1 MGREPRWQREHD
13 MSVATE
19 LPRLVPNWDRGP
31 RQRFDI
37 RPHGTEA
44 RARRHRR
51 YGEKPCAACLAADNA
66 AHAYRAARRAG
77 GAYVLPEPSE
87 EARHA

>member
-1 MGREPRWQREHD
+1 VSAP
-13 MSVATE
+13 TE
-19 LPRLVPNWDRGP
+19 ALGLVPNDDWQP

-44 RARRHRR
+44 HAQRHRR
-51 YGEKPCAACLAADNA
+51 RGEKPCPACLAADNA
-66 AHAYRAARRAG
+66 AHAYRAAHRAAG
-77 GAYVLPEPSE
+77 THVPPEPAE

>member
-1 MGREPRWQREHD
+1 VSAPTEP
-13 MSVATE
+13 VG
-19 LPRLVPNWDRGP
+19 LVPNYDRGP
-31 RQRFDI
+31 RQRYDI

-51 YGEKPCAACLAADNA
+51 YGEKPCAGCLAADNA
-66 AHAYRAARRAG
+66 AHAYRRALQAGAAH
-77 GAYVLPEPSE
+77 VLPEPSE

>member
-1 MGREPRWQREHD
+1 

-19 LPRLVPNWDRGP
+19 LPGLVPNDDWQP

-44 RARRHRR
+44 RARRHWRK
-51 YGEKPCAACLAADNA
+51 GEKPCEACRAADNR
-66 AHAYRAARRAG
+66 AHAWRAARRTRATS
-77 GAYVLPEPSE
+77 VPPEPSE

>member
-1 MGREPRWQREHD
+1 

-19 LPRLVPNWDRGP
+19 LPRLVPNDDWQP
-31 RQRFDI
+31 RERFDI

-51 YGEKPCAACLAADNA
+51 RGEKPCPACLAAENA
-66 AHAYRAARRAG
+66 AHAYRAAQRAA
-77 GAYVLPEPSE
+77 GAHVLPEPSE

>member
-1 MGREPRWQREHD
+1 
-13 MSVATE
+13 MSAPTE
-19 LPRLVPNWDRGP
+19 AIGLVPNDDRGP

-44 RARRHRR
+44 RFRRHRR

-66 AHAYRAARRAG
+66 AHAWRAAQRAR

>member
-1 MGREPRWQREHD
+1 
-13 MSVATE
+13 MSAPTE
-19 LPRLVPNWDRGP
+19 LAVLVPNEDRGT
-31 RQRFDI
+31 RQRYDI

-51 YGEKPCAACLAADNA
+51 YGEKPCPACLAADNA
-66 AHAYRAARRAG
+66 AHAYRAAQRAA

>member
-1 MGREPRWQREHD
+1 

-19 LPRLVPNWDRGP
+19 LPGLVPNDDWQP

-44 RARRHRR
+44 RARRHWRK
-51 YGEKPCAACLAADNA
+51 GEKPCEACRAADNR
-66 AHAYRAARRAG
+66 AHAWRAARRTQA
-77 GAYVLPEPSE
+77 ASVLPEPSE
-87 EARHA
+87 ETRHA

>member
-1 MGREPRWQREHD
+1 

-19 LPRLVPNWDRGP
+19 LPRLAPNDDWRP
-31 RQRFDI
+31 RERFDI

-51 YGEKPCAACLAADNA
+51 RGEKPCPACLAAENA
-66 AHAYRAARRAG
+66 AHAYRAAQRAT
-77 GAYVLPEPSE
+77 GAHELPEPSE

>member
-1 MGREPRWQREHD
+1 
-13 MSVATE
+13 MSAPTE
-19 LPRLVPNWDRGP
+19 AIGLVPNDNWQP

-44 RARRHRR
+44 RSRRHRR

-66 AHAYRAARRAG
+66 AHAYRLALRAA
-77 GAYVLPEPSE
+77 SK
-87 EARHA
+87 EAP

>member
-1 MGREPRWQREHD
+1 

-19 LPRLVPNWDRGP
+19 LPGLVPNDDWQP

-44 RARRHRR
+44 RARRHWRK
-51 YGEKPCAACLAADNA
+51 GEKPCQACRAADNR
-66 AHAYRAARRAG
+66 AHAWRAAQRTAG
-77 GAYVLPEPSE
+77 ARVLPEPPE

>member
-1 MGREPRWQREHD
+1 
-13 MSVATE
+13 MSVPTE
-19 LPRLVPNWDRGP
+19 AIGRVPNYDRGP
-31 RQRFDI
+31 RQRYDI

-66 AHAYRAARRAG
+66 AHAYRAAQRAA

>member
-1 MGREPRWQREHD
+1 

-19 LPRLVPNWDRGP
+19 LPGLVPNDDWQP

-44 RARRHRR
+44 CARRHWRK
-51 YGEKPCAACLAADNA
+51 GEKPCEACRAADNR
-66 AHAYRAARRAG
+66 AHAWRAARRAIS
-77 GAYVLPEPSE
+77 ASVLPEPPE

>member
-1 MGREPRWQREHD
+1 

-19 LPRLVPNWDRGP
+19 LPGLVPNDDWQP
-31 RQRFDI
+31 RQRFDL

-51 YGEKPCAACLAADNA
+51 YGGKPCAACLAAENA
-66 AHAYRAARRAG
+66 AHAYRAAQRAA

>member
-1 MGREPRWQREHD
+1 

-19 LPRLVPNWDRGP
+19 LPGLVPNDDWQP

-44 RARRHRR
+44 RARRHWRK
-51 YGEKPCAACLAADNA
+51 GEKPCEACRAAENR
-66 AHAYRAARRAG
+66 AHALRAARRTQA
-77 GAYVLPEPSE
+77 AYVLPEPSE
-87 EARHA
+87 ETRHA